1 MVNKGYYQQ
10 RVHWW
15 LIFRIIVGNKMTLLV
30 LITHADLLIK
40 GITGIKQIKGIADLG
55 YIILKYLSI
64 LHLITITL
72 EFLSLQSQLPLTSF
86 AMYLIKKQ

>member
-1 MVNKGYYQQ
+1 
-10 RVHWW
+10 
-15 LIFRIIVGNKMTLLV
+15 MTLLV
-30 LITHADLLIK
+30 LITHADLLII

-72 EFLSLQSQLPLTSF
+72 EFLSLQSQLPLISF
-86 AMYLIKKQ
+86 AMYLIEKQ